1 MTTQTNTLPQTKG
14 PRETKDY
21 RFNRF
26 RASLML
32 ADMRFSK
39 DALKPGDSMPR
50 TELLTTDGSR
60 FPLDEYA
67 AGRPTL
73 FVTGSITCPLTA
85 ASTPDLSTLQEKYG
99 EEVAFVLLYVREGH
113 PGERYPQPEDMAEK
127 LRHAH
132 DLQRFF
138 GVSWPV
144 VVDDIN
150 GTLHRALDA
159 KPNSVHLVDG
169 NGKLVFRS
177 LWAGDTASVTQAVGQ
192 LLQGETLTKTE
203 SQKMVGPVVR
213 SGGYITE
220 VLKKGGKAAVRDAWL
235 AAPPMI
241 LLGQFSSLLTF
252 VSKSRRGPL
261 AAALLTAT
269 GLALAAAIAFRG
281 L

>member
-14 PRETKDY
+14 ARETRDY
-21 RFNRF
+21 RFNHF
-26 RASLML
+26 RAGLML
-32 ADMRFSK
+32 ADMRFSRK
-39 DALKPGDSMPR
+39 ALRPGDVFPR
-50 TELLTTDGSR
+50 VELLSTDGSR
-60 FPLDEYA
+60 FQLDEYA
-67 AGRPTL
+67 GGRPIL

-85 ASTPDLSTLQEKYG
+85 ASIPDLRNLHQQYG
-99 EEVAFVLLYVREGH
+99 DKVALVLLYVREGH
-113 PGERYPQPEDMAEK
+113 PGENYLQPQTIEEK
-127 LRHAH
+127 LQHAQ

-144 VVDDIN
+144 AVDDID
-150 GTLHRALDA
+150 GRLHRALDA
-159 KPNSVHLVDG
+159 KPNSIHLVNS
-169 NGKLVFRS
+169 NGKLAFRS
-177 LWAGDTASVTQAVGQ
+177 LWAGDTASVERAVGQ
-192 LLQGETLTKTE
+192 LVRGEGLTRTE

-220 VLKKGGKAAVRDAWL
+220 VLKTGGKAAVRDAWL

-261 AAALLTAT
+261 AAALLTAVAAVMAT
-269 GLALAAAIAFRG
+269 AIALAV